1 MPDGCESMNWP
12 ARSPQMRRVS
22 PAHSEDPANSSAEIN
37 SCVQPSPYVMFEYS
51 RGMRSGQR
59 GRVPPVLGL
68 CARLCTRGHH
78 APARRGCP
86 RPCSPPRHKCLGGS
100 GGADQKD
107 DRPIARE
114 TTARPLVATFLRDVS
129 SRRFFVTSLRDVF
142 SVTPLCYVFS
152 IVPSI
157 Y

>member
-1 MPDGCESMNWP
+1 
-12 ARSPQMRRVS
+12 
-22 PAHSEDPANSSAEIN
+22 
-37 SCVQPSPYVMFEYS
+37 MFEYS

-100 GGADQKD
+100 GGADQQD

-142 SVTPLCYVFS
+142 QCYAFVLRLCVTPLCYAFVLRL
-152 IVPSI
+152 
-157 Y
+157 